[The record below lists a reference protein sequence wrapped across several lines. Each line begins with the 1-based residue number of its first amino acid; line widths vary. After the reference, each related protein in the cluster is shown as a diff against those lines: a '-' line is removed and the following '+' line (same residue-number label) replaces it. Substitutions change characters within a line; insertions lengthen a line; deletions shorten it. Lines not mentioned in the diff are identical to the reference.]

1 MQRTAK
7 VVWDG
12 ELRSGKGTIDTGSK
26 AITGLPVTFPARL
39 EDVSDVTSPEELIA
53 AAHATCFAMSLS
65 NVLTTGGNPPER
77 LEISATCA
85 LERTDSGLKI
95 ASMKLDVKGK
105 VAGVDG
111 AAFEAAAKKA
121 EQSCPVSN
129 ALRGNVE
136 ISVNASLG

>member
-12 ELRSGKGTIDTGSK
+12 ELRSGKGMIDSGSH
-26 AITGLPVTFPARL
+26 AFTQMPVTFPARL
-39 EDVSDVTSPEELIA
+39 EDESDVTSPEELIA

-65 NVLTTGGNPPER
+65 NVLATGGNPPER
-77 LEISATCA
+77 LEINATCG

-95 ASMKLDVKGK
+95 SSMQLDVKGK
-105 VAGVDG
+105 VAGIDAG
-111 AAFEAAAKKA
+111 KFSEAAQKA

-129 ALRGNVE
+129 ALRGNVA
-136 ISVNASLG
+136 INVNASLA